1 MTKTYD
7 IKVPS
12 LGESVVEATVA
23 RWLKKKGDFVK
34 TDETLVELET
44 DKVTLEVS
52 SPASGYLDDIHYEA
66 GSTVVVGG
74 LLGKIVEAQEET
86 FITPSMTT
94 PSSFTTPPI
103 SSDPFILAIGGMAPA
118 SAMPSAKKLM
128 EENDISP
135 YDIQGTGKDKRITKG
150 DVLEYL
156 EKQPE
161 ADKTFSENSSK
172 EEKRVKMSKLR
183 QRIAER
189 LKQAQNT
196 AAILTT
202 FNEIDLSA
210 IQDYRSRYKEI
221 FEKKHSVKLGFMSFF
236 VKASLQAL
244 SEFPAVNAEIQGDEM
259 VYKNY
264 YDIGVAVS
272 APQGLV
278 VPIIKDANH
287 LSFADIEKTIAKL
300 GEKARDNKLTLEEL
314 TGGTFTISNGGIF
327 GSLLSTPILNP
338 PQSAILGMHKI
349 QDRPVA
355 VKGQIVIRPMMY
367 VALSYDHRIIDGR
380 EAVLFLVRIKESLEN
395 PERLLLD
402 L

>member
-23 RWLKKKGDFVK
+23 RWLKKKGDSVK
-34 TDETLVELET
+34 ADETLVELET

-52 SPASGYLDDIHYEA
+52 SPTSGYLGEIHYEA

-74 LLGKIVEAQEET
+74 VLGKIVET
-86 FITPSMTT
+86 DTIPSMTT

-150 DVLEYL
+150 DVIEYL

-202 FNEIDLSA
+202 FNEIDLST

-244 SEFPAVNAEIQGDEM
+244 YEFPAVNAEIQGDEI

-278 VPIIKDANH
+278 VPIVKDANL

-300 GEKARDNKLTLEEL
+300 GEKARDNRLTLEEL

-349 QDRPVA
+349 QDRPV
-355 VKGQIVIRPMMY
+355 VIKGQITVRPMMY

-380 EAVLFLVRIKESLEN
+380 EAVMFLVRIKESLEN